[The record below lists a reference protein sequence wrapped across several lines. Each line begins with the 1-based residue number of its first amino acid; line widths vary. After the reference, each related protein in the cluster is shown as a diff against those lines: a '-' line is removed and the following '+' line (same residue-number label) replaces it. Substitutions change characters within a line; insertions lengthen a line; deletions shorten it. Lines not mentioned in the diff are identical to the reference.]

1 MRFRFK
7 FYFESF
13 TFIFQE
19 NLDRAVR
26 AECRK
31 MGLFQDLQKQDLIAL
46 CLDTK
51 VLERMILERAWAWGL
66 QLSCF

>member
-51 VLERMILERAWAWGL
+51 STGKSDLRKGVGL
-66 QLSCF
+66 GAAT